1 VKIFLAI
8 ALVLTAALA
17 GLSLWGVG
25 HARSVAVSSSQIFI
39 HGTPVCVSQR
49 GGEIQASVGEC
60 TVLFGGPRE
69 EREEAE
75 GFHNGDP
82 HVGLPPGHPPIG
94 PGTVPLFEENRR
106 TLI

>member
-1 VKIFLAI
+1 LKSLLAI

-17 GLSLWGVG
+17 GLSLWGMG
-25 HARSVAVSSSQIFI
+25 HARHVAVSSSQIFI
-39 HGTPVCVSQR
+39 HGTPVCVTQR

-60 TVLFGGPRE
+60 AVLFGGPRGQQE
-69 EREEAE
+69 DAD

-94 PGTVPLFEENRR
+94 PGPVPLFEENRR